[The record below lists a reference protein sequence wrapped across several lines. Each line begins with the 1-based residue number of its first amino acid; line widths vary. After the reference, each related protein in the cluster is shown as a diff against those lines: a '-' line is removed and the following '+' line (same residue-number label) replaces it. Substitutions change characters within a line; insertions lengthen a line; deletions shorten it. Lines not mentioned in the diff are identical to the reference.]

1 MSVIMSRTQCI
12 VRFFAGITLEDN
24 TVLRNRL
31 QKKAVP
37 TREYFEVEV
46 ADGISKND
54 LFILVVHWDNM

>member
-12 VRFFAGITLEDN
+12 ARFFAGITLEDN

-46 ADGISKND
+46 ADGISKSD